1 MSNLIAS
8 LTDLIRLVGPRPY
21 QPADSGAAHFEREHL
36 ARGVGHFERE
46 HLARGVGQAP
56 GDFVRRMHEG
66 LASWRGP
73 VLYT

>member
-1 MSNLIAS
+1 MSDLIAS
-8 LTDLIRLVGPRPY
+8 LTDVIRLVGPRPY
-21 QPADSGAAHFEREHL
+21 QPVDSGAA
-36 ARGVGHFERE
+36 HFERE

-56 GDFVRRMHEG
+56 GDFIVRRMHEG

>member
-1 MSNLIAS
+1 VTRLPP
-8 LTDLIRLVGPRPY
+8 LLLIRLVGPRPV
-21 QPADSGAAHFEREHL
+21 QPADSGAEHIER
-36 ARGVGHFERE
+36 V
-46 HLARGVGQAP
+46 HLARGVGQAS

>member
-1 MSNLIAS
+1 MLP
-8 LTDLIRLVGPRPY
+8 TDPPIGQVTSFGTQQLREV
-21 QPADSGAAHFEREHL
+21 SGAGTFERDQ
-36 ARGVGHFERE
+36 

-56 GDFVRRMHEG
+56 GDLVRRMHEG